1 MRRYTI
7 EVTEFQKAALAA
19 VLAIY
24 AHNSDVPQSFGGEDF
39 RPPVLIGDLMELV
52 AVARLEGVD
61 DAGPVPVP
69 VKGICNRIV
78 NGGVCTMPTPC
89 PKHDPR

>member
-52 AVARLEGVD
+52 AVARLEGED
-61 DAGPVPVP
+61 NPGSVPVP
-69 VKGICNRIV
+69 VK
-78 NGGVCTMPTPC
+78 PAAPLPEPEPEPAA
-89 PKHDPR
+89 PKSTFGHGEI